1 MPLIGPA
8 RPDEQAAAVRLLF
21 GHLPP
26 EDQLAR
32 TANVRAMLDTGE
44 LDPDGVL
51 VARRGPA
58 LLGAMLAAPLP
69 GGGGVVW
76 PPRVRPGTPGADT
89 VADALVRHAADWLR
103 GRGTKLAQA
112 LLADDD
118 IPYAGPLERNGFPFL
133 TRLEYLRHFLELP
146 PDRLAGP
153 ERLTYQTFSAC
164 DVTLFGEVLLRTYEG
179 TRDCP
184 EVNGVRTAAEVIAG
198 HQGGNFDPRR
208 WWLARLDG
216 QPVGVLLVNSVP
228 ESGAWDVAYVGVVTA
243 ARRRGVGTELVVKAL
258 WEAKAAGVLQVSLAV
273 DARNEPARRLYRR
286 LGFEPFG
293 ERSAYLA
300 VWGTRS
306 VSPLPAGERQDYS
319 STPQVEGD

>member
-1 MPLIGPA
+1 MPTPAVTAA

-32 TANVRAMLDTGE
+32 TANVRAMLDDGE

-51 VARRGPA
+51 VVRSGRELA
-58 LLGAMLAAPLP
+58 GAMLAAPLP

-76 PPRVRPGTPGADT
+76 PPQVRPGTPADA

-112 LLADDD
+112 LLTEDDV
-118 IPYAGPLERNGFPFL
+118 PFAGPLERNGFPFL

-153 ERLTYQTFSAC
+153 ERLTYQTFSEC
-164 DVTLFGEVLLRTYEG
+164 DFDLFGEVLLRTYEA
-179 TRDCP
+179 TLDCP
-184 EVNGVRTAAEVIAG
+184 EVNGVRTAAEVVAG
-198 HQGGNFDPRR
+198 HQGGGDFDPRR

-216 QPVGVLLVNSVP
+216 RPVGVLLVNAMP
-228 ESGAWDVAYVGVVTA
+228 EGGVWDVAYVGVVPA
-243 ARRRGVGTELVVKAL
+243 ARRRGVGMELVVKAL
-258 WEAKAAGVLQVSLAV
+258 WEAKAAGILQVSLAV
-273 DARNEPARRLYRR
+273 DSRNEPARRLYRR

-293 ERSAYLA
+293 ERSVYLA
-300 VWGTRS
+300 VWGDRTEYS
-306 VSPLPAGERQDYS
+306 VL
-319 STPQVEGD
+319 STQY